1 MKDEKEINKRY
12 GGELSMLA
20 STKNGEPSIDILED
34 AVVR

>member
-1 MKDEKEINKRY
+1 MKKKFIN
-12 GGELSMLA
+12 GMVESMLA